1 MPVPRGA
8 SAQSDTLIDSERS
21 TTLRSRIERVQDGD
35 RAALGE
41 LYADFGARVY
51 RTALRFTRHSADA
64 EDVTQDVFLKLP
76 AAVAGFT
83 GGSASFPAWIR
94 KVTVRNALMHLRA
107 GKRRREVSVDGVMG
121 LMSRADSAVDR
132 LTLDAALTR
141 LGAQYRAVFLL
152 KEVEGYGHAE
162 IAELLD
168 ISVASSEGTLHRPLQ
183 ILPDLPLRSP
193 TRTFSPLPYT

>member
-8 SAQSDTLIDSERS
+8 SAQPDALIDSES
-21 TTLRSRIERVQDGD
+21 SATLRSRIERVQDGD

-41 LYADFGARVY
+41 LYAEFGVQVY
-51 RTALRFTRHSADA
+51 RTALRLTRHAADA
-64 EDVTQDVFLKLP
+64 EDVTQDVFLKLS

-94 KVTVRNALMHLRA
+94 KVTVRHALMHLRA

-121 LMSRADSAVDR
+121 LMSRADSAADR

-141 LGAQYRAVFLL
+141 LRAQYRAVFLL

-168 ISVASSEGTLHRPLQ
+168 ISVASSEVTLHRARRM
-183 ILPDLPLRSP
+183 LRELLVGS
-193 TRTFSPLPYT
+193 R